1 MAVAAALT
9 VAGLSHTAVAWDT
22 ETAPTA
28 GPLGDSYRADV
39 LEPVDGAAPESV
51 QIVRESG
58 AAPWTGGIREQI
70 ERRIRAEWVEDRVY
84 GPVYSSVGLWLRYP
98 LTTARISGRVLIPV
112 LERDRLTLEGT
123 LVSQESDSVR
133 RVVILVDASESS
145 AAPVPAGRD
154 GDAGAEI
161 PLLEAQM
168 RAVEELVSHNS
179 DAGIE
184 YGIIAFAERTWPIVE
199 MGAEPESARQGLA
212 RFRREHPR
220 GQGRS
225 DTVCALWTAADWL
238 RRESGDADRE
248 ILLLTGSDL
257 PHSGRFFR
265 CSGALGEAAEQEC
278 AKARNET
285 PCPATHEFTR
295 LDGFSDIVQLAS
307 FGRQVR
313 GELRVT
319 PVLFPSER
327 NRRFYAEVARRTG
340 SRAVRVRSARAV
352 EELLP
357 ALVTRRIKGVFAR
370 NRRTGRESGDLLA
383 GDGRT
388 VVGEIPLAPGANDIE
403 LRIEGKTGI
412 AGLFRFRVYSASREL
427 VGVPADVAVSPE

>member
-9 VAGLSHTAVAWDT
+9 VAGLSHTAVAWDS
-22 ETAPTA
+22 ETAPAA

-123 LVSQESDSVR
+123 LVSQESDGVR

-168 RAVEELVSHNS
+168 RAVAELVSHS
-179 DAGIE
+179 SEAGIE

-199 MGAEPESARQGLA
+199 MGAEPE
-212 RFRREHPR
+212 
-220 GQGRS
+220 
-225 DTVCALWTAADWL
+225 
-238 RRESGDADRE
+238 
-248 ILLLTGSDL
+248 
-257 PHSGRFFR
+257 
-265 CSGALGEAAEQEC
+265 
-278 AKARNET
+278 AKM
-285 PCPATHEFTR
+285 
-295 LDGFSDIVQLAS
+295 
-307 FGRQVR
+307 
-313 GELRVT
+313 
-319 PVLFPSER
+319 
-327 NRRFYAEVARRTG
+327 
-340 SRAVRVRSARAV
+340 RAM
-352 EELLP
+352 P
-357 ALVTRRIKGVFAR
+357 
-370 NRRTGRESGDLLA
+370 
-383 GDGRT
+383 
-388 VVGEIPLAPGANDIE
+388 
-403 LRIEGKTGI
+403 
-412 AGLFRFRVYSASREL
+412 
-427 VGVPADVAVSPE
+427 